1 MLAPE
6 CGSHLPPA
14 MPFSSCLPRAL
25 PPVPAEAGGWLAFMS
40 AADKQ
45 ADDDILTS
53 LWEAASKRGGDAS
66 ADFLPEASMDSPD
79 PAAPDWSIARQFLDI
94 EAASD
99 HASGSG
105 SEEGDPYWSDCGAS

>member
-1 MLAPE
+1 
-6 CGSHLPPA
+6 
-14 MPFSSCLPRAL
+14 
-25 PPVPAEAGGWLAFMS
+25 MS

-105 SEEGDPYWSDCGAS
+105 SEEGDPYWGDCGAS